1 MLRFIMNRNLL
12 LYVLAAACAVG
23 VISQIIL
30 KQLYARLMKDTRN
43 TGEPVSSFLQQLR
56 QRFQYCTHLNGKVGN
71 VQALIQRSVLEY
83 RFWKL
88 SLHQWKRLGTQCLAV
103 SLLCSFA
110 GTAVIVREGGSI
122 LTGSVYLWMGILA
135 VVLTAAAY
143 GIADTAYAEDCLEIR
158 LTDYLEN
165 SGAVRDYSAEGGVFD
180 TGSGGREGVKP
191 GRGSAASSAIV
202 PVDRGRKSKRKAR
215 AELAEQT
222 RAQKEKREL
231 KESLAKV
238 KAGMQ
243 EAAAEREHE
252 TDKER
257 GAEIL
262 RQMDE
267 KEQERIVRE
276 VLKEFLS

>member
-1 MLRFIMNRNLL
+1 MLRFIMDRNLL

-30 KQLYARLMKDTRN
+30 KQLYARLMRDTRN
-43 TGEPVSSFLQQLR
+43 TGEPVSGFLQQLR
-56 QRFQYCTHLNGKVGN
+56 QRFQYCTHLNSKVGN
-71 VQALIQRSVLEY
+71 VRALIQRSVLEY

-88 SLHQWKRLGTQCLAV
+88 SLHQWKRIGVQCLVV

-110 GTAVIVREGGSI
+110 GTVLTVRTGGNI
-122 LTGSVYLWMGILA
+122 LAGNVYLWMGALA
-135 VVLTAAAY
+135 IVLTAAAY
-143 GIADTAYAEDCLEIR
+143 GIADTGYAEECLEIR

-165 SGAVRDYSAEGGVFD
+165 SGAVSGVFEESKD
-180 TGSGGREGVKP
+180 AKGHGVI
-191 GRGSAASSAIV
+191 ASPAIV
-202 PVDRGRKSKRKAR
+202 PVTGGRKSRRKAR

-222 RAQKEKREL
+222 ARAQKEKKEL

-238 KAGMQ
+238 KAGVQ
-243 EAAAEREHE
+243 EAAAERERE

-257 GAEIL
+257 GAELL
-262 RQMDE
+262 RQMDA

>member
-1 MLRFIMNRNLL
+1 MLRFIMDRNLL
-12 LYVLAAACAVG
+12 LYVLTAACAVG

-30 KQLYARLMKDTRN
+30 KQLYARLMRDTRN
-43 TGEPVSSFLQQLR
+43 TGEPAGSFLQQLR

-71 VQALIQRSVLEY
+71 VQALVQKSVLEY

-88 SLHQWKRLGTQCLAV
+88 SLHQWKRIGLQCLV
-103 SLLCSFA
+103 LSLLCSFG
-110 GTAVIVREGGSI
+110 GTAAVMRAGGTIQAGSI
-122 LTGSVYLWMGILA
+122 YLWMGMLA

-143 GIADTAYAEDCLEIR
+143 GIADTGYAEECLEIR

-165 SGAVRDYSAEGGVFD
+165 TGAVRDYSAEGVFAEED
-180 TGSGGREGVKP
+180 QGKEGNRTGQSPAV
-191 GRGSAASSAIV
+191 SSAIV
-202 PVDRGRKSKRKAR
+202 PVSRGRKGKRKR
-215 AELAEQT
+215 AELAEQA
-222 RAQKEKREL
+222 RLQKEKREL

-238 KAGMQ
+238 KTGMQ

-262 RQMDE
+262 RQMDA